1 MIVEDNKSRCTGCM
15 ACVQKCP
22 FSAINVY
29 LDDEGFY
36 YPEVNKKLC
45 HNCNA
50 CAKVCPISAK
60 RTNDIESQSSPI
72 AYACYSKDKFVRE
85 QSSSGGLFS
94 LLAKRVLANGGMVVG
109 AAFDKNFN
117 VKHVCIYDDKDLF
130 QLRGSKYVQSDV
142 NNTFIVVR
150 EELESGRNVLFT
162 GTMCQVAGLLHYL
175 GKPYDNLLTIDIL
188 CHGVPS
194 VKLWHKYLLQQEDE
208 HNSKIKSISFRNKD
222 LGWRSFSMKIA
233 FLNGST
239 YSKIF
244 RDDYYMSLYL
254 SNICLRPSCYQCQF
268 KNIVRASDISI
279 GDCWA
284 IDRSSELDNDKGT
297 SVALIHSPKG
307 KEAFLSI
314 TDDIVYQED
323 NVDTLLPPDADS
335 RKSVYK
341 HWNREKF
348 FKNLDKRSL
357 KWLSKLQ
364 YQSLRERIIEI
375 LVRVV
380 NH

>member
-50 CAKVCPISAK
+50 CAQVCPISAK
-60 RTNDIESQSSPI
+60 RTNDIQSQSSPI

-150 EELESGRNVLFT
+150 EELESGRNC
-162 GTMCQVAGLLHYL
+162 GE
-175 GKPYDNLLTIDIL
+175 NWR
-188 CHGVPS
+188 
-194 VKLWHKYLLQQEDE
+194 VKY
-208 HNSKIKSISFRNKD
+208 
-222 LGWRSFSMKIA
+222 
-233 FLNGST
+233 
-239 YSKIF
+239 IF
-244 RDDYYMSLYL
+244 IRH
-254 SNICLRPSCYQCQF
+254 
-268 KNIVRASDISI
+268 V
-279 GDCWA
+279 
-284 IDRSSELDNDKGT
+284 
-297 SVALIHSPKG
+297 
-307 KEAFLSI
+307 
-314 TDDIVYQED
+314 
-323 NVDTLLPPDADS
+323 
-335 RKSVYK
+335 
-341 HWNREKF
+341 
-348 FKNLDKRSL
+348 KRSG
-357 KWLSKLQ
+357 
-364 YQSLRERIIEI
+364 
-375 LVRVV
+375 
-380 NH
+380 

>member
-130 QLRGSKYVQSDV
+130 QIRGSKYVQSDV
-142 NNTFIVVR
+142 NNTFIVIR
-150 EELESGRNVLFT
+150 EELQSGRNVLFT

-194 VKLWHKYLLQQEDE
+194 VKLWHKYLLEQEDE

-284 IDRSSELDNDKGT
+284 IDRSSELDNDKQKRLLALVSNSSQCLITATHIPEMMKNERMREFHVVNGT
-297 SVALIHSPKG
+297 IR
-307 KEAFLSI
+307 
-314 TDDIVYQED
+314 QED
-323 NVDTLLPPDADS
+323 LNERNGERSFGCHGSGCRTGA
-335 RKSVYK
+335 
-341 HWNREKF
+341 EK
-348 FKNLDKRSL
+348 LGC
-357 KWLSKLQ
+357 
-364 YQSLRERIIEI
+364 
-375 LVRVV
+375 VRGT
-380 NH
+380 